1 MAPLPNPTSEPE
13 SSLPHDEPTKL
24 TGGRFRAV
32 WLGLLWCLPVCYA
45 TVNQE
50 MSHIFSLLTA
60 PVSVLMLMVLANVA
74 IRRVAPKQVFTTA
87 DLIVIFSIVAVA
99 GSISAEWIKTFHS
112 LTHAYPLAAD
122 TNPTVKNTIMPNMP
136 DWLAIKDLS
145 KVQDMR
151 GGGRDL
157 TYANGRLGDYW
168 LIYVGWGAIFLTV
181 VMAMLCLNSLMR
193 GMWTKEE
200 RLSFPLIQ
208 LPVAMSENDGAGAMW
223 RSKYMWFAF
232 AIMFAIDMLNGLN
245 FLYPTLPHVPTKDII
260 DIRDLFKDPP
270 LSNMGAF
277 PLAIYPFMA
286 AIGLL
291 MPSDLLFSIIFFY
304 FMRKITH
311 VVLAANGIPQET
323 FSGTYLRPGPPY
335 FDEQTWG
342 GVIALFI
349 SAAWMARGYLKR
361 VWSEIKSGVPS
372 EDDGLRHRWA
382 FIGLI
387 ACFAIIVFVGTL
399 GDLPVW
405 YTAIYFA
412 LFLAFSTVLTRIRAA
427 LGPPTHEFAFFG
439 PNSIMGRFFGTNWL
453 TDKNIVWLNN
463 VFVFM
468 NRIHRTHTMPYQLE
482 SMKMAQLAGIKQR
495 KIFWYVA
502 IASVVS
508 FFIAMHLYTALIY
521 RNGDHQRW
529 TDAFTYTKNMMDGR
543 KGPDL
548 IGIAMTFLGFAIVV
562 GLDSIRFRYP
572 AFPLHPVGYV
582 LSMNFGVDYYW
593 FGLMIALFVK
603 NFIQRYYG
611 LKGYDKLRNVALGI
625 LLGEYAAETI
635 WMTMALITKQSTY
648 TISFNERALGAQ

>member
-1 MAPLPNPTSEPE
+1 MAELPSSPTVDTPQNPEA
-13 SSLPHDEPTKL
+13 TKL

-32 WLGLLWCLPVCYA
+32 WLGFLWCFPVCYA
-45 TVNQE
+45 CANQE
-50 MSHIFSLLTA
+50 VSHIFSLLTA
-60 PVSVLMLMVLANVA
+60 PISVLLLMVLANGF

-87 DLIVIFSIVAVA
+87 DLVIIFSMVAVA
-99 GSISAEWIKTFHS
+99 GSISAEWIKTFHA
-112 LTHAYPLAAD
+112 LTHSLPLAAD
-122 TNPTVKNTIMPNMP
+122 TNPTVKNTLMPNLP
-136 DWLAIKDLS
+136 DWLAVKDLA
-145 KVQDMR
+145 KVQDMN

-157 TYANGRLGDYW
+157 AYANSKIGVYW
-168 LIYVGWGAIFLTV
+168 LTYVGWGFVFLTA
-181 VMAMLCLNSLMR
+181 VMAMLFLNSLMR

-208 LPVAMSENDGAGAMW
+208 LPVAMSENNGAGAMW
-223 RSKYMWFAF
+223 RSKHMWVAF
-232 AIMFAIDMLNGLN
+232 GIMFAIDIMNGFN
-245 FLYPTLPHVPTKDII
+245 FFYPSVPHIPTKDII

-270 LSNMGAF
+270 WSNIGSF
-277 PLAIYPFMA
+277 PLAVYPFMA

-304 FMRKITH
+304 LLRKITH
-311 VVLAANGIPQET
+311 VMLAANGIPQDT
-323 FSGTYLRPGPPY
+323 FSGTYILPGPPY

-342 GVIALFI
+342 GVLALFI
-349 SAAWMARGYLKR
+349 SAIWMARSYLRR
-361 VWSEIKSGVPS
+361 VWADIKSGAGS

-382 FIGLI
+382 FTGLLI
-387 ACFAIIVFVGTL
+387 CFGIIIVIGTI
-399 GDLPVW
+399 GELPPW

-439 PNSIMGRFFGTNWL
+439 PNSIMGRFFGTDWL
-453 TDKNIVWLNN
+453 SDKNMVWLNG

-468 NRIHRTHTMPYQLE
+468 NRIHRTHAMPYQLE
-482 SMKMAQLAGIKQR
+482 SMKMGQLANIRQK
-495 KIFWYVA
+495 KMFWYIA
-502 IASVVS
+502 GASVLA
-508 FFIAMHLYTALIY
+508 FFLAMHLYTALVY
-521 RNGDHQRW
+521 RTGDHQRW
-529 TDAFTYTKNMMDGR
+529 TDAYSYTQNMMNGR
-543 KGPDL
+543 KGADL
-548 IGIAMTFLGFAIVV
+548 LGIAMTFLGFAIVV
-562 GLDSIRFRYP
+562 GLDAIRFKFP

-603 NFIQRYYG
+603 NFVQRYYG